1 MDILG
6 TSCGHIVDVL
16 GPYWGHVWNMFWT
29 CFERIVNMI
38 VTCCGHIKG
47 QAKGIVQIMVELV
60 MISAAYVD

>member
-1 MDILG
+1 M
-6 TSCGHIVDVL
+6 DVL
-16 GPYWGHVWNMFWT
+16 GPYWGHVCNMFWT